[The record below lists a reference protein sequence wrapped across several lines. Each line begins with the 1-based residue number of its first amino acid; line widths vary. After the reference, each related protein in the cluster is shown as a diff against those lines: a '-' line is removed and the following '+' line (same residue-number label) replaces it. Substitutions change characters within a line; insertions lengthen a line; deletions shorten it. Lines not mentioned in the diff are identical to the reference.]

1 MSSGLKLP
9 SIDYKEFK
17 ILTLCKNKEFANIN
31 YMAEELKVTTRSVR
45 TYIKQLNDNLGE
57 DIAQIIYVKGHGYKL
72 EIRDDEIYDLLFEE
86 NRKIPFDFN
95 VKDERILYLLDFFTE
110 FDEVITIDQL
120 ADKISVGRTTIV
132 NDIKSVRE
140 ILNEYN
146 LDLIK
151 KQNFGMWLK
160 GNEFDKRL
168 LLLNYIYKDSKNDL
182 ANSRYV
188 TDVEENLLEKL
199 KKSILKLFK
208 EDSFYATDQIFEET
222 IKYIL
227 VQVGRIKNGN
237 EIFEYDKRFDLL
249 GSYDEYNI
257 SKKIKIIVEDIFDIA
272 LNEYETLY
280 LTLPLV
286 SGNAAPISKFVSN
299 KPKLRNNIE
308 DLMELIFKE
317 IYERMGII
325 IYDQSLRD
333 SLGYHFEFTLNRLLF
348 KIKLKN
354 LLLDEMKENYVL
366 TYNLAKITA
375 DVIEDVYNLTVPEDE
390 IGYIAVHFGSYL
402 EKNIASNTLKNV
414 AIVCSTGLGAT
425 NLITIRIKKII
436 GQHVNIDTFSMFEI
450 DEVDFSKYD
459 LVFTTNDIDINSNA
473 VLKIDSILDE
483 NKLRNKIEKIIYLNN
498 SNLSRNLKDL
508 KLSENLLI
516 GVFLQERHF
525 YVLNKKTVSA
535 ALKSMIDS
543 MIEDGVVGE
552 QFKKD
557 ILEREKTH
565 PTIFNS
571 GLLLPHS
578 VNDKSDEIYVSIG
591 ILNKPIEYL
600 GVEIKVIM
608 LIAFSSDDSNTDLLV
623 KIYEEALSLGQNEKY
638 INQLAKCKTF
648 FDFTSTLLKISIK

>member
-1 MSSGLKLP
+1 MDSSLKLP

-31 YMAEELKVTTRSVR
+31 YIAEELKVTTRSVR

-57 DIAQIIYVKGHGYKL
+57 DIAQIVYVKGHGYKL
-72 EIRDDEIYDLLFEE
+72 EIKDEEIFNLLFEE

-95 VKDERILYLLDFFTE
+95 VRDERILYLLDFFTE

-168 LLLNYIYKDSKNDL
+168 LLLNYIYKNSKNDL
-182 ANSRYV
+182 KNSKYV
-188 TDVEENLLEKL
+188 TSLKPDLLKNLKT
-199 KKSILKLFK
+199 SILKLFK
-208 EDSFYATDQIFEET
+208 ENNFYATDQILEET

-257 SKKIKIIVEDIFDIA
+257 SKKIKIIIEENFGVI

-299 KPKLRNNIE
+299 KPKLRENIK
-308 DLMELIFKE
+308 DLMESIFKE
-317 IYERMGII
+317 IYVRMGII
-325 IYDQSLRD
+325 IDDESLRD
-333 SLGYHFEFTLNRLLF
+333 SLGYHLEFTLNRLLF

-366 TYNLAKITA
+366 PYNLAKITA
-375 DVIEDVYNLTVPEDE
+375 DVIENIYNLTVPEDE
-390 IGYIAVHFGSYL
+390 IGYIAIHFGSYL
-402 EKNIASNTLKNV
+402 EKNMVSNILKNV

-425 NLITIRIKKII
+425 NLITIRIRKII

-459 LVFTTNDIDINSNA
+459 LVFTTNDADINATA
-473 VLKIDSILDE
+473 VLKIDTILDE
-483 NKLRNKIEKIIYLNN
+483 NKLRNKIEKIVYLNN
-498 SNLSRNLKDL
+498 SNASNMLNNVRLSD
-508 KLSENLLI
+508 NLLI
-516 GVFLQERHF
+516 GAFLHEKYF
-525 YVLNKKTVSA
+525 SVLNNKTISA
-535 ALKSMIDS
+535 ALKAMIDP
-543 MIEDGVVGE
+543 MISNGIVGE
-552 QFKKD
+552 KFKKE
-557 ILEREKTH
+557 ILEREKIH

-578 VNDKSDEIYVSIG
+578 INDKSDEICISIG
-591 ILNKPIEYL
+591 VLNKPIEYF
-600 GVEIKVIM
+600 GVQIKVII
-608 LIAFSSDDSNTDLLV
+608 LIVFSGDDNNSDLLV
-623 KIYEEALSLGQNEKY
+623 KIYEEALNLGQNEKY
-638 INQLAKCKTF
+638 INQLAKCKSF
-648 FDFTSTLLKISIK
+648 SDLTSALLKISIK

>member
-1 MSSGLKLP
+1 MNSGLKLP

-72 EIRDDEIYDLLFEE
+72 EIRDSEVFDLLFEE

-110 FDEVITIDQL
+110 FNDVITIDQL

-151 KQNFGMWLK
+151 KQNFGMWLD

-182 ANSRYV
+182 NNSKYV
-188 TDVEENLLEKL
+188 TDINQDLLKKL
-199 KKSILKLFK
+199 KSSILKLFK

-227 VQVGRIKNGN
+227 VQIVRIQGGN
-237 EIFEYDKRFDLL
+237 EIVEYDKRFDLL

-257 SKKIKIIVEDIFDIA
+257 SKKIKLIIEDVFDIR

-286 SGNAAPISKFVSN
+286 SGNAAPISKFVSD
-299 KPKLRNNIE
+299 KPKLRDNIE
-308 DLMELIFKE
+308 DLMNLIFEE
-317 IYERMGII
+317 IYVRMGII
-325 IYDQSLRD
+325 ISDQSLKY
-333 SLGYHFEFTLNRLLF
+333 SLGYHLEFTLNRLLF

-354 LLLDEMKENYVL
+354 LLLEDMKENYVL
-366 TYNLAKITA
+366 PYNLAKITA
-375 DVIEDVYNLTVPEDE
+375 DVIENVYNLTVPEDE
-390 IGYIAVHFGSYL
+390 IGYIAIHFGSYL
-402 EKNIASNTLKNV
+402 EKNMISNTLRNV

-425 NLITIRIKKII
+425 NLLTIRIRKII
-436 GQHVNIDTFSMFEI
+436 GQHVEIDTFSAFEI

-459 LVFTTNDIDINSNA
+459 LVFTTSDVEINCDA
-473 VLKIDSILDE
+473 VLKIDTILDE
-483 NKLRNKIEKIIYLNN
+483 NKLKNKIEKMIYLNN
-498 SNLSRNLKDL
+498 SNLSKNLKNVR
-508 KLSENLLI
+508 LSDNLLI
-516 GVFLQERHF
+516 GAFLHEKYFH
-525 YVLNKKTVSA
+525 VLNKRSISA
-535 ALKSMIDS
+535 ALKSMIDF
-543 MIEDGVVGE
+543 MIEEGVVGE
-552 QFKKD
+552 RFKKD
-557 ILEREKTH
+557 ILEREKIH
-565 PTIFNS
+565 PTIFDS

-578 VNDKSDEIYVSIG
+578 VNDKSDELCISIG
-591 ILNKPIEYL
+591 ILQKPIKYL
-600 GVEIKVIM
+600 DVEIKVIM
-608 LIAFSSDDSNTDLLV
+608 LIAFSGDDSSSDLLV
-623 KIYEEALSLGQNEKY
+623 KIYEEALSIGQNEKY
-638 INQLAKCKTF
+638 INQLAKCR
-648 FDFTSTLLKISIK
+648 DFYDLTSTLLKISIK